1 MSCWSGVRSA
11 VFIAAKLRVPP
22 NFAVVKKLPA
32 SLLSI
37 LSLVLTLLFTQC
49 QRPEEPLVPQPL
61 LPKNKMV
68 AMLIEVHLNESR
80 VDAAAL
86 PPDSARAAFNQ
97 LQRRLL
103 ARYQVTDTIFQRSY
117 RYYAIHD
124 KDLDDIY
131 GAVIDS
137 LTAREA
143 KLGAS
148 AASQAAEAARQR

>member
-1 MSCWSGVRSA
+1 
-11 VFIAAKLRVPP
+11 
-22 NFAVVKKLPA
+22 VKKLSV

-37 LSLVLTLLFTQC
+37 LSLLLTLGFSQC
-49 QRPEEPLVPQPL
+49 QRPEEPLAPQPL
-61 LPKNKMV
+61 LPKSTMV

-97 LQRRLL
+97 LQRKLL
-103 ARYQVTDTIFQRSY
+103 ARYNVTDTIFQRSY

-137 LTAREA
+137 LAAREA

-148 AASQAAEAARQR
+148 AEEQAAEAARNK